1 MTQSLHQGEER
12 HTFYSNNPI
21 ANNVNDFNELSVAQ
35 YRFNNSAFFTSNMF
49 NWTTQYKTNHDEYE
63 ETEETTFSYP
73 ASILPP
79 DPMNIA
85 KQIVINLNL
94 NANKIA
100 YKPTISLNNFSN
112 IKKPTNNT
120 SKWLEFN
127 QTMSETKNIDLKSLL
142 DPTLLIYTINDLNR
156 YYKSITIYYDY
167 DIETE
172 VYVQNQLTTKYST
185 QETFANPKTIST
197 SKVINI
203 LDIIFSNQHEEY
215 TTNKFWDT
223 IIYGLPYYQA
233 WANPYYDFDKS
244 QYVLNSYQFKFSEDF
259 IESYTTINS
268 KVVSFEIIN
277 YFRSNNFRF
286 YYKFKCDCVQKQ

>member
-1 MTQSLHQGEER
+1 
-12 HTFYSNNPI
+12 I
-21 ANNVNDFNELSVAQ
+21 
-35 YRFNNSAFFTSNMF
+35 
-49 NWTTQYKTNHDEYE
+49 
-63 ETEETTFSYP
+63 
-73 ASILPP
+73 
-79 DPMNIA
+79 IA

-156 YYKSITIYYDY
+156 YYKSSTIYYDY

-259 IESYTTINS
+259 RESYTTINS

-277 YFRSNNFRF
+277 SKGILNWDIYLNVSLGKVEGGNYEKVFNKVVFANAWREITRVNANITKIILNPR
-286 YYKFKCDCVQKQ
+286 